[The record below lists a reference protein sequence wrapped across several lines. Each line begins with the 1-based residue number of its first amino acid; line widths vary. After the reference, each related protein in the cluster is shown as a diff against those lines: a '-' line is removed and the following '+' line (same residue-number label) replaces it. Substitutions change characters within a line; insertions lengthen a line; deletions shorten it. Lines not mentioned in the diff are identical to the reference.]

1 MPSTTKQST
10 QSASTAPAAPVL
22 KQRQRTPSVM
32 TPLFAAIAQDVTA
45 PQPQVSATP
54 TVSSAS
60 TASATAPPQAPSIA
74 TGAVPVVTTA
84 TTATSTATAA
94 PVAAPA
100 APNLV
105 NPPPDADIPVRPAG
119 FTPPDPH
126 EFMGYHPTAKEAGA
140 ATSVIR
146 DLATNDDYV
155 ATFGSAVPSP
165 ATLSTALQLGVEWLA
180 MHEATESWDVYARA
194 QNNLAWK
201 GALML
206 LDQLK
211 PTFLNALAANPALA
225 LKYPGLTQMF
235 DAAKLV
241 AKKSV
246 ATRTRNAKA
255 KAAAATA
262 ATAAASAAQ
271 AAPAAP
277 AAVPT
282 VSTAAAPAAAARTVT
297 VTG

>member
-1 MPSTTKQST
+1 MHAEPHRRDARRSRRCGPPDRDDASNTTLT
-10 QSASTAPAAPVL
+10 
-22 KQRQRTPSVM
+22 
-32 TPLFAAIAQDVTA
+32 DVT
-45 PQPQVSATP
+45 
-54 TVSSAS
+54 
-60 TASATAPPQAPSIA
+60 
-74 TGAVPVVTTA
+74 
-84 TTATSTATAA
+84 
-94 PVAAPA
+94 
-100 APNLV
+100 
-105 NPPPDADIPVRPAG
+105 
-119 FTPPDPH
+119 
-126 EFMGYHPTAKEAGA
+126 
-140 ATSVIR
+140 
-146 DLATNDDYV
+146 

-165 ATLSTALQLGVEWLA
+165 AILSEALQLGVEWLA

-255 KAAAATA
+255 KAAAT
-262 ATAAASAAQ
+262 TAAAAAPVVQ
-271 AAPAAP
+271 AAV
-277 AAVPT
+277 AVPVAT
-282 VSTAAAPAAAARTVT
+282 PAAATETVT
-297 VTG
+297 VTA